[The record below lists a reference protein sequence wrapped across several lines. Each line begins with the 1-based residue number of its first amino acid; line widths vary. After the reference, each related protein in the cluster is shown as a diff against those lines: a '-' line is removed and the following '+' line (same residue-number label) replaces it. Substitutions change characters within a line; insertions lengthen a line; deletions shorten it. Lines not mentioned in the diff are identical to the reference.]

1 MRDVT
6 ANVGLQLVEA
16 VKETIDWLAENFATA
31 STEDYDEQKE
41 QLSNV
46 AYPITSKLYD
56 MADEESEIPFAHS
69 EL

>member
-1 MRDVT
+1 
-6 ANVGLQLVEA
+6 LQLLEA
-16 VKETIDWLAENFATA
+16 IKETIDWLAEKAATA
-31 STEDYDEQKE
+31 STEDFDEQKE

-56 MADEESEIPFAHS
+56 RSDEESEVPLGHS

>member
-1 MRDVT
+1 M
-6 ANVGLQLVEA
+6 QLLEA
-16 VKETIDWLAENFATA
+16 IKETIDWLTENSVTA
-31 STEDYDEQKE
+31 STEDYEGQKE

-56 MADEESEIPFAHS
+56 MPGEDGEIPLEHT

>member
-1 MRDVT
+1 M
-6 ANVGLQLVEA
+6 QLLEA
-16 VKETIDWLAENFATA
+16 IKETIDWLAENSATA
-31 STEDYDEQKE
+31 STEDYEEQME

-56 MADEESEIPFAHS
+56 MPEENGEIPLKHT

>member
-1 MRDVT
+1 M
-6 ANVGLQLVEA
+6 QLLEA
-16 VKETIDWLAENFATA
+16 IKETIDWLAENSATA
-31 STEDYDEQKE
+31 STEDYEERME

-56 MADEESEIPFAHS
+56 MAEDGEIPLEHS

>member
-1 MRDVT
+1 V
-6 ANVGLQLVEA
+6 QLLEA
-16 VKETIDWLAENFATA
+16 IKETIDWLAENSATA
-31 STEDYDEQKE
+31 STEDYEEQME

-56 MADEESEIPFAHS
+56 MPEEDGEIPLKHT